1 MSGGSRPQRVRQAH
15 VEWLLERLSSRDQ
28 AVIFGVG
35 RVRLLTSS
43 QIERLYFPDLSGRS
57 RSVVR
62 SRVLKRLIDWR
73 VLTSL
78 PRRIGGISGGGSAQ
92 TVYALDSAGQSL
104 YAILSQQTNR
114 TGRIRRPSVP
124 GERFVRHTL
133 TISELYVLAIE
144 AGRSDK
150 MRLVAFTAEPEA
162 WFPDGL
168 GGLMKPDAYLVVSS
182 GETEDTWAVEVD
194 KATEH
199 VPALRR
205 KLTAYL
211 DYVKRGE
218 LGPDG
223 VLPRVLITVPDERR
237 LLAVSGVI
245 AALPEPASK
254 LFMVSIEDHAISLVV
269 EVLRE

>member
-28 AVIFGVG
+28 AVISGVG

-62 SRVLKRLIDWR
+62 ARVLKRLADWR

-104 YAILSQQTNR
+104 YAILSQQTNQK
-114 TGRIRRPSVP
+114 GRIRRPSVP

-133 TISELYVLAIE
+133 AISELYVCALEANRLGEFRLAT
-144 AGRSDK
+144 
-150 MRLVAFTAEPEA
+150 FTAEPEA

-168 GGLMKPDAYLVVSS
+168 GGLMKPDAYMVVSS
-182 GETEDTWAVEVD
+182 GEIEDSWAIEVD

-199 VPALRR
+199 MPALKR
-205 KLTAYL
+205 KLAAYL

-218 LGPDG
+218 LGPNG
-223 VLPRVLITVPDERR
+223 VLPCVLITVPDEHR
-237 LLAVSGVI
+237 LVAVTEVI
-245 AALPEPASK
+245 TALPEPASK
-254 LFMVSIEDHAISLVV
+254 LFVVSIEDHAISVV
-269 EVLRE
+269 TEVLRE

>member
-1 MSGGSRPQRVRQAH
+1 MSGSSRPQRVRQAH
-15 VEWLLERLSSRDQ
+15 VEWVLERLSSRDR
-28 AVIFGVG
+28 ALISGVG

-43 QIERLYFPDLSGRS
+43 QLERLYFTELSGRS

-62 SRVLKRLIDWR
+62 ARVLKRLTDWR

-78 PRRIGGISGGGSAQ
+78 PRRVGGISGGGSAQ
-92 TVYALDSAGQSL
+92 TVYALDSAGQSIH
-104 YAILSQQTNR
+104 AILSQQTNLA
-114 TGRIRRPSVP
+114 GRVRRPSVP

-133 TISELYVLAIE
+133 TISELYVCAVEASRLGEFQLAT
-144 AGRSDK
+144 
-150 MRLVAFTAEPEA
+150 FTAEPEA

-168 GGLMKPDAYLVVSS
+168 GGLMKPDAYMVVSS
-182 GETEDTWAVEVD
+182 GQVEDSWAIEVD

-205 KLTAYL
+205 KLAAYL

-237 LLAVSGVI
+237 SVAVSGVI
-245 AALPEPASK
+245 AAMPEPASK
-254 LFMVSIEDHAISLVV
+254 MFVLSVEDHAISVV
-269 EVLRE
+269 AEVLRE